1 MTGFHRL
8 LVGGTK
14 LRHGMFAVV
23 AAIFVLQFYVVRE
36 LLAAEL
42 FFGLGFAILLVL
54 GGLAYLVGSI
64 CMRGLQFAEV
74 GLREI
79 GARWAV
85 VAATSEKSVES
96 RSTVKGLT
104 RPQSETS

>member
-8 LVGGTK
+8 LVAGTK

-23 AAIFVLQFYVVRE
+23 AFFVLRFYFVRE
-36 LLAAEL
+36 LVAAEL
-42 FFGLGFAILLVL
+42 FFGLGFAILLML

-64 CMRGLQFAEV
+64 CTRGLEFAEV

-79 GARWAV
+79 RARWAV
-85 VAATSEKSVES
+85 VAATSEKSVKS

-104 RPQSETS
+104 RPQSEAS